1 MMHKL
6 KVCLIGAT
14 GVGKTSLVARFLH
27 SIFSDHYLTTVGVK
41 VETID
46 VAHHDQLV
54 KLVVWDLSGE
64 DEFQSVN
71 PAYVTGSAG
80 FVLVVD
86 GTRRHTVETALG
98 LVARVRATAGDVPFV
113 LMVNKVDLAAAWD
126 VTPADLTTLRELAYA
141 VVETSARTG
150 QGVQRGFELL
160 VDAMLARVEPRR
172 EAPWI

>member
-14 GVGKTSLVARFLH
+14 GVGKTSLAGRFLH
-27 SIFSDHYLTTVGVK
+27 SIFSDRYLTTVGVK
-41 VETID
+41 IESID
-46 VAHHDQLV
+46 VAHDDQLV

-86 GTRRHTVETALG
+86 GTRRHTVETALV
-98 LVARVRATAGDVPFV
+98 LVARVRATAGNIPFV
-113 LMVNKVDLAAAWD
+113 LMVNKLDLDASWDVRPDDLAA
-126 VTPADLTTLRELAYA
+126 LREMAHA
-141 VVETSARTG
+141 VIETSARTG

-160 VDAMLARVEPRR
+160 VEAMLARVEPRR
-172 EAPWI
+172 EVLWI